1 MKRRSDV
8 TVLAVGLIAL
18 VIVLAVAAV
27 IAPPPPAP
35 ALSARS
41 SDRDGAMA
49 LELWL
54 KQSGYRVREV
64 LSYGHLADLD
74 VLLVLQPLAF
84 QFADS
89 DAATIQRWV
98 ERGHTLIAV
107 GTPLAL
113 NPVIQPYRLSL
124 HYLPTSDQSLAQ
136 AAPLLLSPPVNPFQ
150 GEAVAVVFP
159 DDQTVQLVPRVFSND
174 QPVLASLT
182 VGQGQVWVSGALR
195 PFTNQGLH
203 DPESAKLIANLLT
216 SVPRG
221 STIGFDEAAHGFGD
235 TSQATITGWLFGTA
249 PGWGIILA
257 LVITMSYLALRG
269 RRFGRAVPLPEERL
283 RRESVEYIVAM
294 GTLFRRSGQRQAVLE
309 HYDEQVRR
317 RMAERYAVD
326 PKLDAVE
333 FVNAVAYRDPT
344 LDDAALRDLMLLLK
358 QTSVSER
365 ELVETV
371 YAVDNFL
378 RSLN

>member
-1 MKRRSDV
+1 MKRQADLRL
-8 TVLAVGLIAL
+8 LASALIGL
-18 VIVLAVAAV
+18 VILAAVAAV

-35 ALSARS
+35 ALSDRS

-54 KQSGYRVREV
+54 KQSGYSVREV
-64 LSYGHLADLD
+64 LSYDHLTDLD
-74 VLLVLQPLAF
+74 VLLVLEPLAF

-89 DAATIQRWV
+89 DATTIQHWV
-98 ERGHTLIAV
+98 ERGHTLIAA
-107 GTPLAL
+107 GTPLTL
-113 NPVIQPYRLSL
+113 DPVISPYRLSL
-124 HYLPTSDQSLAQ
+124 RYLPTSAESLAQ

-150 GEAVAVVFP
+150 GEAVAAIVA
-159 DDQTVQLVPRVFSND
+159 DDDTVPLVPRVFSGD
-174 QPVLASLT
+174 QPVLASLIA
-182 VGQGQVWVSGALR
+182 GRGQVWVSGALR

-203 DPESAKLIANLLT
+203 DPDSANLIANLLAN
-216 SVPRG
+216 VPRG
-221 STIGFDEAAHGFGD
+221 STIGFDEAAHGFGAE
-235 TSQATITGWLFGTA
+235 SGQTITGWLFGTA
-249 PGWGIILA
+249 PGWGIMLA

-269 RRFGRAVPLPEERL
+269 RRFGRVVPLPEERL

-294 GTLFRRSGQRQAVLE
+294 GTLFRRSGQRPAVLQ

-317 RMAERYAVD
+317 RLAERYAVD
-326 PKLDAVE
+326 PKLDALE
-333 FVNAVAYRDPT
+333 FVNAVAYRDPA
-344 LDDAALRDLMLLLK
+344 LDDAALRDLMLRLK